1 MFSRRTRFVL
11 VALFIT
17 TLTFVILDLRGGQG
31 PFTSFRSAMSG
42 AVGGGEQVGSL
53 IFSPFLGV
61 ANWWGTW
68 GDQRDRI
75 AGLTAENDELRLLVE
90 RSAADRERAEQLDGL
105 LRVAGVG
112 RYEIVPA
119 EILAVGPA
127 QEFAWTVTI
136 DAGNADGV
144 QRDMSVI
151 NGQGLVGRVQS
162 VTKNTATV
170 VLLVDASISV
180 GARVAGSSEIGILS
194 GTGRQDSLEF
204 QMIDPGAGL
213 DPGQSLVTFGSK
225 RGRPYSPGIPIGEVV
240 SVAGTAGQLT
250 RIATIR
256 PFADVSTLGVVGVVI
271 RPPREDP
278 RDSVLPD
285 APRASPAATVPSSIL
300 PSPTPLASASASP
313 TPSAS
318 AIATPAAS
326 PAPSQEVE
334 RAATPEPST
343 GGTN

>member
-1 MFSRRTRFVL
+1 MFSSRARFVL
-11 VALFIT
+11 TALFIT
-17 TLTFVILDLRGGQG
+17 TLTFVIMDLRGGQG

-61 ANWWGTW
+61 ADWWGTW
-68 GDQRDRI
+68 GDQRERI

-90 RSAADRERAEQLDGL
+90 RSEADRARAEQLDGL

-112 RYEIVPA
+112 RYEIVAA
-119 EILAVGPA
+119 EVIAVGPA

-136 DAGNADGV
+136 DAGNADGI

-213 DPGQSLVTFGSK
+213 DPGESLVTFGSK

-240 SVAGTAGQLT
+240 SVSGTAGQLT

-285 APRASPAATVPSSIL
+285 APRAPTASTLPSIIL
-300 PSPTPLASASASP
+300 PSPTPLASVSASP

-318 AIATPAAS
+318 ATATPSGS

-334 RAATPEPST
+334 RAATPEPAT
-343 GGTN
+343 GRSN

>member
-53 IFSPFLGV
+53 IVSPFLGV

>member
-53 IFSPFLGV
+53 IFSPLLGV

-225 RGRPYSPGIPIGEVV
+225 RGRPYSPGIPMGEVV

-300 PSPTPLASASASP
+300 PSPAPLASAPASP

>member
-313 TPSAS
+313 PPSAS
-318 AIATPAAS
+318 ASAPPAAS

>member
-127 QEFAWTVTI
+127 QEFAGTVTI

-300 PSPTPLASASASP
+300 PSPAPLASAPASP

>member
-1 MFSRRTRFVL
+1 MFSHRTRFVL
-11 VALFIT
+11 AALFVT
-17 TLTFVILDLRGGQG
+17 TLTFVIMDLRGGQG

-53 IFSPFLGV
+53 VFSPFLGV
-61 ANWWGTW
+61 ADWWGTW
-68 GDQRDRI
+68 GDQRERI
-75 AGLTAENDELRLLVE
+75 AGLTTENDELRLLIE
-90 RSAADRERAEQLDGL
+90 RSAADRARAEQLDGL

-119 EILAVGPA
+119 EVIAVGPA

-136 DAGNADGV
+136 DAGNADGIE
-144 QRDMSVI
+144 RDMSVI
-151 NGQGLVGRVQS
+151 SGQGLVGRVQS
-162 VTKNTATV
+162 VTRNSATV

-180 GARVAGSSEIGILS
+180 GARVAGSREIGILS

-240 SVAGTAGQLT
+240 SVAGIAGQLT

-285 APRASPAATVPSSIL
+285 APRASPAATVPYSIL
-300 PSPTPLASASASP
+300 PSPTPLASGSASP

-334 RAATPEPST
+334 RAATPEPAT
-343 GGTN
+343 GGSN

>member
-300 PSPTPLASASASP
+300 PSPAPLASAPASP

>member
-11 VALFIT
+11 AALFVT
-17 TLTFVILDLRGGQG
+17 SLTFVILDLRGGQG

-42 AVGGGEQVGSL
+42 AVGGGEQVGSAV
-53 IFSPFLGV
+53 FSPFLGV
-61 ANWWGTW
+61 RDWWGSW

-75 AGLTAENDELRLLVE
+75 AELTAENDALRLLVE
-90 RSAADRERAEQLDGL
+90 RSAADRARAEQLDGL
-105 LRVAGVG
+105 LRVSGVG

-119 EILAVGPA
+119 EVIAVGPA

-136 DAGNADGV
+136 DAGNADGI

-151 NGQGLVGRVQS
+151 NGEGLVGRVQS
-162 VTKNTATV
+162 VTRNTATV

-213 DPGQSLVTFGSK
+213 EPGQALVTFGSK
-225 RGRPYSPGIPIGEVV
+225 GGRPYSPGIPIGEVV

-256 PFADVSTLGVVGVVI
+256 PFADVSTLNVVGIVI
-271 RPPREDP
+271 RPPRQDP

-285 APRASPAATVPSSIL
+285 APRTPTVPSIVLPSATPL
-300 PSPTPLASASASP
+300 ATASATPTPSPTP
-313 TPSAS
+313 TPDGEPS
-318 AIATPAAS
+318 AS

-334 RAATPEPST
+334 RAATPEPASG
-343 GGTN
+343 GGT

>member
-11 VALFIT
+11 AALFIT
-17 TLTFVILDLRGGQG
+17 TLTFVIMDLRGGQG

-61 ANWWGTW
+61 ADWWGTW
-68 GDQRDRI
+68 GDQRERI

-90 RSAADRERAEQLDGL
+90 RSAADRARAEQLDGL

-119 EILAVGPA
+119 EVLAVGPA

-136 DAGNADGV
+136 DAGNADGI

-204 QMIDPGAGL
+204 QMIDPVAGL

-271 RPPREDP
+271 RPPRKDP

-285 APRASPAATVPSSIL
+285 APRASLAATVPSIIL

-313 TPSAS
+313 TASAS
-318 AIATPAAS
+318 ATATPAGS

-334 RAATPEPST
+334 RAATPEPATDRS
-343 GGTN
+343 N

>member
-1 MFSRRTRFVL
+1 
-11 VALFIT
+11 
-17 TLTFVILDLRGGQG
+17 
-31 PFTSFRSAMSG
+31 MSG

-300 PSPTPLASASASP
+300 PSPAPLASAPASP